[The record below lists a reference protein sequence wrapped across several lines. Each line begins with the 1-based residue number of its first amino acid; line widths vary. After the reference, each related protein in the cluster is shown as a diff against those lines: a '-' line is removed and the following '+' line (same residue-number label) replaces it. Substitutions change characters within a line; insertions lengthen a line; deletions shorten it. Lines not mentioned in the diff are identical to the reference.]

1 MKIKFQKYQGTGND
15 FIIINNNR
23 LSFPNKN
30 KDLIKHLCDRKF
42 GIGSDGLIL
51 INPSE
56 KTDFEMIYF
65 NSDGNLGSM
74 CGNGARCSVK
84 FAQNQKIIKSNT
96 IFNACDGNHN
106 ATINKD
112 LITLSM
118 KPVDKIKTFNN
129 DLFLDTGSPHYIR
142 FVENIE
148 GFNVYNEGKLIRNSS
163 EFKDEGVN
171 VNFVQI
177 ISENEFSVRTFERG
191 VEDETLSCGT
201 GVTAVALAMFHLKK
215 TNSKKLKIKTRGG
228 ELTVEF
234 NNSEN
239 GYSEIYLTGSV
250 KMIFSGEIEI

>member
-51 INPSE
+51 INPSA
-56 KTDFEMIYF
+56 KTDFEMLYF

-129 DLFLDTGSPHYIR
+129 DLFLNTGSPHYIR

-215 TNSKKLKIKTRGG
+215 NKIKKLKIKTRGG

>member
-51 INPSE
+51 INPSA
-56 KTDFEMIYF
+56 KTDFEMLYF

-118 KPVDKIKTFNN
+118 KSVDKIKTFNN